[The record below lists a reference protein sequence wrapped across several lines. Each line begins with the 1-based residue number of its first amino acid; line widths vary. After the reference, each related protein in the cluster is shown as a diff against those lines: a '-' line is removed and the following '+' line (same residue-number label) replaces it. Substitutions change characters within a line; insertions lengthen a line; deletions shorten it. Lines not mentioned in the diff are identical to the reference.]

1 LFVEIS
7 LYMSCHGNTFLFLPA
22 QLQKLVKLTSWF

>member
-1 LFVEIS
+1 
-7 LYMSCHGNTFLFLPA
+7 MSCHGNTFLFLPA